1 MKPLRFAVFSL
12 TATSLLALG
21 TACTSDT
28 NPFDVK
34 ATITKTEPAKIQL
47 HLNVAATRADM
58 STDAEKKITR
68 VSIYVFNEEGLL
80 ETFQSNKTVSDG
92 TTESMEITSGMKTV
106 YAVAGKDLTNTSA
119 SIAIG
124 MTISDFEDIVFDS
137 KMTDLNSSTGFMM
150 VGNGQQMVYA
160 SAVNNISIEL
170 VRLIAKAQLRLGD
183 INTEAFGFTHGNAT
197 YYVAQTCNRMRLQ
210 PKGSDILAPYSKHT
224 LGTYDGYTR
233 LTSTTPNNG
242 VTGEFTAAGCAY
254 LSENIVEDPKAG
266 NTTFLILEIPLTP
279 QYNYDYTTYN
289 NQLTSSPLSNPAN
302 VYTFYAVGIVD
313 AVNGHED
320 FVMDGPNKR
329 VVTFTNSKA
338 AEDYAKALNA
348 GTTSG
353 MTVSEFD
360 SPMRA
365 AATRASNSDYTEFKV
380 VMFSNKNAYYRINI
394 TGEDGTLR
402 VDRNTFYK
410 VTVNSIKSLGCH
422 DMELLYPTDPESDYT
437 TPTSAM
443 LGVKFR
449 VAEWDEVDQDV
460 DLD

>member
-34 ATITKTEPAKIQL
+34 TTITKTEPAKIQL

-58 STDAEKKITR
+58 STDAEKEIKK

-80 ETFQSNKTVSDG
+80 ETFQSNRDVSDG
-92 TTESMEITSGMKTV
+92 TTDALNVTSGMKTI
-106 YAVAGKDLTNTSA
+106 YAITGYVLRNPDTEITTDLS
-119 SIAIG
+119 
-124 MTISDFEDIVFDS
+124 ISDFENIIFDS
-137 KMTDLNSSTGFMM
+137 KLTDLKGSAGFSMI
-150 VGNGQQMVYA
+150 GKSQQMIYPSVM
-160 SAVNNISIEL
+160 NNVSIEL
-170 VRLIAKAQLRLGD
+170 ERLLAKAQLKIGNV
-183 INTEAFGFTHGNAT
+183 NTEDFGFSHGSAHF
-197 YYVAQTCNRMRLQ
+197 YVAQTCNRMRIQ
-210 PKGSDILAPYSKHT
+210 PNGSVAETYNKNTD
-224 LGTYDGYTR
+224 GTYEGYTR
-233 LTSTTPNNG
+233 LVSGGPYDEP
-242 VTGEFTAAGCAY
+242 TGEFSAAGCAY
-254 LSENIVEDPKAG
+254 LSENIVEEPKAG
-266 NTTFLILEIPLTP
+266 NTTFLILGITMNPM
-279 QYNYDYTTYN
+279 YNYVYD
-289 NQLTSSPLSNPAN
+289 SSNKGVSPSQISNPSSS
-302 VYTFYAVGIVD
+302 TSFFAVGIID
-313 AVNGHED
+313 ANNGHED
-320 FVMDGPNKR
+320 FVMDVPNKR
-329 VVTFTNSKA
+329 VVTFTNKKDA
-338 AEDYAKALNA
+338 DNYVAALND
-348 GTTSG
+348 GTASG

-360 SPMRA
+360 SPMKA
-365 AATRASNSDYTEFKV
+365 VGTKASLRKFEV
-380 VMFSNKNAYYRINI
+380 VTFYNNTAYYRINI
-394 TGEDGTLR
+394 TDKNGTLR